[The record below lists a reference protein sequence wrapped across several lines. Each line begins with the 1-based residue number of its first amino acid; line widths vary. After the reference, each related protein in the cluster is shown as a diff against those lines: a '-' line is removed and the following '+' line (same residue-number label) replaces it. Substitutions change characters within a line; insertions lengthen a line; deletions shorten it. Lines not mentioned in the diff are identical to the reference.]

1 LIQRE
6 GRRTKDLIVHFLINM
21 LSKKA
26 MDHMKVQFMWYHEIL
41 LLHLSSRTKES
52 ISYRRKNHNREE
64 GKNTV
69 FYFQTKFG

>member
-1 LIQRE
+1 
-6 GRRTKDLIVHFLINM
+6 M

-64 GKNTV
+64 GKNTANKV
-69 FYFQTKFG
+69 L